1 MKDIKFSR
9 KRKLYDV
16 AQHYLNQ
23 LEKGGINPKTVV
35 RKLLKKKI
43 DPVRGFST
51 KEVSG
56 MISELV
62 RFGRENNIEMRRSF

>member
-1 MKDIKFSR
+1 MKGNNFSR
-9 KRKLYDV
+9 KRSLYDV

-35 RKLLKKKI
+35 RKILKKKF
-43 DPVRGFST
+43 DPVRGYST
-51 KEVSG
+51 KEISG

-62 RFGRENNIEMRRSF
+62 RFGRENNITMRRSF